1 MTATDGATCSDHI
14 AEPIRTG
21 GGVHRCV
28 LPAVHVFEQC
38 RDVAWPPNGW
48 HRCDCGAQWCDDQQ
62 VDEAQRRDGE
72 GN

>member
-38 RDVAWPPNGW
+38 RDVAWPPNGY
-48 HRCDCGAQWCDDQQ
+48 DQQ